1 MYTHISK
8 WLSLF
13 FTNKGSEPD
22 DHDDDEEV
30 KSKPSTQLTGEI
42 VRVFRSCAHCKLI
55 PCMIPQLKQ

>member
-1 MYTHISK
+1 MAKPIFIT
-8 WLSLF
+8 
-13 FTNKGSEPD
+13 KGSEPD